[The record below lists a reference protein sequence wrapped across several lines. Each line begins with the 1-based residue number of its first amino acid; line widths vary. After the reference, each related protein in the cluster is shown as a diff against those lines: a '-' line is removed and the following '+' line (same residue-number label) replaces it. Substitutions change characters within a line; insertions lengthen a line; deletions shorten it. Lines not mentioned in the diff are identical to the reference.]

1 MKRTLLLLV
10 VPILTAIVTAGDVL
24 AQGCAMC
31 KENAAAAGEQY
42 ANGFNYAILAM
53 VFLPATLVSGVS
65 IFVIRANYMKKHPES
80 TLSLFGIIKES
91 IAEWRQARNSR

>member
-1 MKRTLLLLV
+1 MKRIFFLLAAN
-10 VPILTAIVTAGDVL
+10 ILSVAITACDVL

-31 KENAAAAGEQY
+31 KENAASAGADV

-65 IFVIRANYMKKHPES
+65 IFVVRANYLKKHPGANLS
-80 TLSLFGIIKES
+80 TLAIIREVIKE
-91 IAEWRQARNSR
+91 RRNRDL

>member
-1 MKRTLLLLV
+1 MRRTAYLLLANLFS
-10 VPILTAIVTAGDVL
+10 LAIVVGDVL

-31 KENAAAAGEQY
+31 KENAAGAGEQV

-65 IFVIRANYMKKHPES
+65 IFVIRATYIKKHPQT
-80 TLSLFGIIKES
+80 TLSTFGILLESIKE
-91 IAEWRQARNSR
+91 WRSSRKS

>member
-1 MKRTLLLLV
+1 MKRTAALIIAPVLSA
-10 VPILTAIVTAGDVL
+10 ILFAGDVL

-31 KENAAAAGEQY
+31 KENAAAAGEQV

-65 IFVIRANYMKKHPES
+65 IIVLRANYLKKHPDT
-80 TLSLFGIIKES
+80 TLSFFGIMREAVK
-91 IAEWRQARNSR
+91 EWRNNRSL

>member
-1 MKRTLLLLV
+1 MKRILSIVLV
-10 VPILTAIVTAGDVL
+10 NLFSLAITAGNAL

-31 KENAAAAGEQY
+31 KENAAGAGEQV

-65 IFVIRANYMKKHPES
+65 IFVIRANYRKRHPETTFS
-80 TLSLFGIIKES
+80 TPRILFESIKE
-91 IAEWRQARNSR
+91 WRASRNS